1 MVYIQHMNNTAAATT
16 TQTADFAKGVAA
28 GAASFVAERDENG
41 HGVFPMEFAGNE
53 AFGEGFNAG
62 WDAVAEQAGR

>member
-28 GAASFVAERDENG
+28 GAASFVSRDADGNG
-41 HGVFPMEFAGNE
+41 PFPTEFAGNE